1 MPELPEVEVVKR
13 SLVDKIQNSIVKA
26 VKINDGR
33 LRYRVDKNKIKK
45 IIGLKIKKIS
55 RRSKFLLFFFNNN
68 SVMLVHLGMTGK
80 FFFINQKNTKYKTS
94 FYYDINEDKDKKHD
108 RVIFNLSKN
117 RKLIY
122 NDVRKFGF
130 IKFYNFEEL
139 NDSKHL
145 KDMGPE
151 PFSGGFNLNYFT
163 KKIKRKC
170 SVKNLLMNQKF
181 VAGLGNI
188 YCSEILFDAGV
199 NPEKI
204 CNELSKKQIEKI
216 ILSTRRILEK
226 AINFG
231 GTTIKNFVV
240 NNEKIGYFK
249 NKLKVYGKENQS
261 CPRCKSLAKI
271 QRIKQSGRSTF
282 LCTKCQN

>member
-1 MPELPEVEVVKR
+1 MNHSPDFDHL
-13 SLVDKIQNSIVKA
+13 IF
-26 VKINDGR
+26 
-33 LRYRVDKNKIKK
+33 YFY
-45 IIGLKIKKIS
+45 
-55 RRSKFLLFFFNNN
+55 SKVL
-68 SVMLVHLGMTGK
+68 
-80 FFFINQKNTKYKTS
+80 
-94 FYYDINEDKDKKHD
+94 
-108 RVIFNLSKN
+108 IF
-117 RKLIY
+117 

-130 IKFYNFEEL
+130 IKYYDLKEL

-151 PFSGGFNLNYFT
+151 PFSNGFNLNYFT

-199 NPEKI
+199 SPERI

-216 ILSTRRILEK
+216 IISTRRILEQ
-226 AINFG
+226 AINSG
-231 GTTIKNFVV
+231 GTTIKNFIV

-249 NKLKVYGKENQS
+249 SKLKVYGKENQS

-271 QRIKQSGRSTF
+271 QKIKQSGRSTF
-282 LCTKCQN
+282 LCTKCQI

>member
-1 MPELPEVEVVKR
+1 MPELPEVETVRIALTSQLLKR
-13 SLVDKIQNSIVKA
+13 KICKVIKKSEK
-26 VKINDGR
+26 
-33 LRYRVDKNKIKK
+33 LRFLIPKNIKNIENKTLEKIK
-45 IIGLKIKKIS
+45 
-55 RRSKFLLFFFNNN
+55 RRGKYLIFYFNSNYIMLF
-68 SVMLVHLGMTGK
+68 HLGMTGVFRALKKLDYKNHDHLIFK
-80 FFFINQKNTKYKTS
+80 FSKIN
-94 FYYDINEDKDKKHD
+94 
-108 RVIFNLSKN
+108 
-117 RKLIY
+117 LIY
-122 NDVRKFGF
+122 NDVRRFGF
-130 IKFYNFEEL
+130 VKIYLKKEFKK
-139 NDSKHL
+139 SSHL
-145 KDMGPE
+145 LQLGKE
-151 PFSGGFNLNYFT
+151 PFSKRFNVNYLNDLAY
-163 KKIKRKC
+163 KKKQE
-170 SVKNLLMNQKF
+170 VKNFLMDQRNI
-181 VAGLGNI
+181 AGLGNI

-231 GTTIKNFVV
+231 GTTIKNFIV